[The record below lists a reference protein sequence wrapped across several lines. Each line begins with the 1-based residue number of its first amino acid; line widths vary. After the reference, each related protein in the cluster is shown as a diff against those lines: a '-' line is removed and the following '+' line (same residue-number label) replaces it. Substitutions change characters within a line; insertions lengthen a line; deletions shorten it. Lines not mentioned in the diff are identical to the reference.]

1 MFLQLKSQSTA
12 GTPVKIEIP
21 TTDNGAQY
29 KALISVL
36 NTAETP
42 NNGGGTLPSTASVS
56 TLPITIVGTS
66 EQTARGVRR
75 VLVKVELPY
84 ASLQKCSCE
93 SAQYSVDTAKSGD
106 PITMHCVLTL
116 PKQAGTDLQGNGAV
130 REAVLNRIALLQYLM
145 ESLIRNT
152 GNVISDPDN
161 VEATVLP
168 EEVTGASVQVGSS
181 TYSNGSGIVG
191 VFADNSTV
199 LDLNSPFV
207 RGASLLKPFVTDG
220 TYGYGVTK

>member
-1 MFLQLKSQSTA
+1 MFLQLKPQSTT
-12 GTPVKIEIP
+12 GNPVTIEIP
-21 TTDNGAQY
+21 TTDNGAEY

-36 NTAETP
+36 NTAEAQ
-42 NNGGGTLPSTASVS
+42 NNGGGAMPSTSSVS
-56 TLPITIVGTS
+56 TLPLTIIGTS

-84 ASLQKCSCE
+84 ASLQKCGCE
-93 SAQYSVDTAKSGD
+93 SAQFSVDTAKSGD

-116 PKQAGTDLQGNGAV
+116 PKQAGLDLQGNGAV
-130 REAVLNRIALLQYLM
+130 RDAVLNRIAILQYLM

-152 GNVISDPDN
+152 TNVVADPSSTS
-161 VEATVLP
+161 ATVLP
-168 EEVTGASVQVGSS
+168 EEVEGATINVGVS
-181 TYSNGSGIVG
+181 TYSDGAGILG
-191 VFADNSTV
+191 VFSDKPV

-220 TYGYGVTK
+220 TYGYKVTK